1 MAEPMK
7 DSSRMAEESARR
19 LAKGQ
24 AEVFRKYAD
33 LLSGYGNRGLDSRAF
48 GEGLLKLAVDQS
60 TRLVEDT
67 LEIGSGYWRW
77 LMNVGEAG
85 RASTA
90 EAETPAGP
98 TRKGRKPGARE
109 TAR

>member
-1 MAEPMK
+1 MAETLK
-7 DSSRMAEESARR
+7 DTTRLAEETARR

-33 LLSGYGNRGLDSRAF
+33 LLSGYGSRGLDSRAF

-60 TRLVEDT
+60 TRLAEGA

-85 RASTA
+85 LAGTA
-90 EAETPAGP
+90 PGPAGQA
-98 TRKGRKPGARE
+98 RKGRRPGAPD
-109 TAR
+109 TK